1 MDLGGDTSVVELIAE
16 IAVGLIGFAGVVF
29 LRETLPASYVM
40 MLFVSILL
48 SLYHFI
54 WLVLSIQ
61 AAEE

>member
-1 MDLGGDTSVVELIAE
+1 MVELIAE
-16 IAVGLIGFAGVVF
+16 IAVGLIGFAGLVF
-29 LRETLPASYVM
+29 LRETLPAVYVV